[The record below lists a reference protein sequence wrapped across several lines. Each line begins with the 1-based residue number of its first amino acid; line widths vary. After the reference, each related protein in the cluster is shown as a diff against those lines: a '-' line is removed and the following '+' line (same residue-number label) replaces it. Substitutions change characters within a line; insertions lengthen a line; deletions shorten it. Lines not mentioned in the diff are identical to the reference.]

1 MFKASQELRLNTNS
15 AASASLVASASGGL
29 EGPCVEKD
37 CIFGRYQRT
46 PDAGESTDEEVN
58 IDARRLFIYSP
69 ADAYPTEPPRV
80 YIAPELTDASRAQL
94 LHFPSGAVRT
104 NSSISFIL
112 KRNGVKGNFD
122 VRVEGPSGQL
132 EAVQQ
137 QQLDPERFQIDCKL
151 SSGAGLYKVHV
162 KCNSVS
168 LPRSPFIIVAIAG
181 APETSTD
188 TKSSSPE
195 AVTIIQSDA
204 SKVQSRGLGLSHVSC
219 LERNEFT
226 VDCSQAGSNM
236 LFVGILGPR
245 GPCDELLVKH
255 LGRNIHRVT
264 YRVSDPGDYTLAAKW
279 GEQHIPGSPF
289 SLATE

>member
-1 MFKASQELRLNTNS
+1 MFKASQEMRLNTNA
-15 AASASLVASASGGL
+15 AASLCPSGSGGI
-29 EGPCVEKD
+29 EGPSAEKEG
-37 CIFGRYQRT
+37 IFGRYQRT
-46 PDAGESTDEEVN
+46 PDA
-58 IDARRLFIYSP
+58 
-69 ADAYPTEPPRV
+69 DAYPTEPPRV
-80 YIAPELTDASRAQL
+80 FIAPELTDAGRVQL
-94 LHFPSGAVRT
+94 LHFPSGAVRI
-104 NSSISFIL
+104 NSSVSFIL

-137 QQLDPERFQIDCKL
+137 QQLDPERFQIDCQL

-162 KCNSVS
+162 KCNSVI

-181 APETSTD
+181 ASEATEI
-188 TKSSSPE
+188 KSSSP
-195 AVTIIQSDA
+195 AGVPIFQSDA
-204 SKVQSRGLGLSHVSC
+204 SKVQSRGLGLSHMNC

-236 LFVGILGPR
+236 LFVAILGPR
-245 GPCDELLVKH
+245 GPCDEVLVKH
-255 LGRNIHRVT
+255 LGRNVHRVT
-264 YRVSDPGDYTLAAKW
+264 YRVSDPGDYILVAKW

>member
-1 MFKASQELRLNTNS
+1 MFKASQEMRLNTNS
-15 AASASLVASASGGL
+15 AASASLGLSGSGGL
-29 EGPCVEKD
+29 EGPSAEKD
-37 CIFGRYQRT
+37 GIFGRYQRT
-46 PDAGESTDEEVN
+46 PD
-58 IDARRLFIYSP
+58 

-80 YIAPELTDASRAQL
+80 YIAPELTDASRVQL

-104 NSSISFIL
+104 NSSVSFVL

-132 EAVQQ
+132 ETVQQ
-137 QQLDPERFQIDCKL
+137 QQLDPERFQIDSQL

-162 KCNSVS
+162 KCNSVNLS
-168 LPRSPFIIVAIAG
+168 RSPFIIVAIAG
-181 APETSTD
+181 APEIPEM
-188 TKSSSPE
+188 KSSSAEEPT
-195 AVTIIQSDA
+195 VQSDA
-204 SKVQSRGLGLSHVSC
+204 SKVLSRGLGLSHVSY

-245 GPCDELLVKH
+245 GPCDEVLVKH

-264 YRVSDPGDYTLAAKW
+264 YRVSDPGDYILVAKW

>member
-46 PDAGESTDEEVN
+46 PD
-58 IDARRLFIYSP
+58 

-195 AVTIIQSDA
+195 GGSQPSVYPTVVTFVCLSAVTIIQSDA